1 MQNLSQKEL
10 KHIAKNRNIN
20 DYKIM
25 TKDKLIIIIIIL
37 IIITEIEKVFLNQKK
52 VFISQQERIISNQ
65 K

>member
-25 TKDKLIIIIIIL
+25 TKDKLIIIIIL

>member
-1 MQNLSQKEL
+1 MQNLLQKEL

-25 TKDKLIIIIIIL
+25 TKDKLIIIIIL

>member
-25 TKDKLIIIIIIL
+25 TKDKLIIIVIL
-37 IIITEIEKVFLNQKK
+37 IITEIEKVFLNQKK

>member
-25 TKDKLIIIIIIL
+25 TKDKLIIIIIL
-37 IIITEIEKVFLNQKK
+37 IIITEIEKAFLNQKK